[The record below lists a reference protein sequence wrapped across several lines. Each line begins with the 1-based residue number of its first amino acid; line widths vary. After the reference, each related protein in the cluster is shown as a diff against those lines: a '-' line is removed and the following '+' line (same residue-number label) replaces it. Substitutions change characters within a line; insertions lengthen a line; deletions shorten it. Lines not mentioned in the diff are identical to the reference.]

1 MTTELRLTTSAADC
15 ARFEG
20 QLGAWL
26 EQDLG
31 TADQAFM
38 TRHRSGCA
46 TCDRMVRDLEQ
57 LVADAGALPDLTPP
71 RDLWQGIEA
80 RLEAPVIPISS
91 VAAAMPVRKAR
102 TVSVRWFA
110 VAATLLVSVSSAVT
124 WQIAR
129 SRSAVG
135 AGGSTVATQVPQ
147 GTDSTTVET
156 DVLPSATV
164 ELAVG
169 MPAATTSRSSSAN
182 TRLASRFSDEGE
194 VPDAHSTYEREISA
208 LRQIVDERFA
218 ELDPG
223 TVTELRRNLD
233 IIDRAIADSKA
244 ALASDPRSA
253 LGSTQLDRALQA
265 KLDLLRR
272 VALL

>member
-1 MTTELRLTTSAADC
+1 MTTELHLTPPAADC
-15 ARFEG
+15 ARFEA

-31 TADQAFM
+31 ASDQAFM
-38 TRHRSGCA
+38 VRHRSSCSA
-46 TCDRMVRDLEQ
+46 CDTMVCDLEQ
-57 LVADAGALPDLTPP
+57 LVADAAALPVLAPP

-91 VAAAMPVRKAR
+91 VATATPVHKAR

-110 VAATLLVSVSSAVT
+110 VAATLLVSVTSAVT
-124 WQIAR
+124 WQIAQ
-129 SRSAVG
+129 SRTG
-135 AGGSTVATQVPQ
+135 AGTAQTTMMSSVNADSAASEMDILPRAT
-147 GTDSTTVET
+147 
-156 DVLPSATV
+156 A

-169 MPAATTSRSSSAN
+169 TPSATTARDVAATG
-182 TRLASRFSDEGE
+182 RLTSRFSEESD

>member
-1 MTTELRLTTSAADC
+1 MTTELRHPASAADC
-15 ARFEG
+15 ARFEA

-26 EQDLG
+26 ELDLP
-31 TADQAFM
+31 AAEQAFM
-38 TRHRSGCA
+38 TRHRSGCSA
-46 TCDRMVRDLEQ
+46 CDTLVRELEQ
-57 LVADAGALPDLTPP
+57 VVADAAALPVLTPT

-91 VAAAMPVRKAR
+91 ATTAAPARPAR

-110 VAATLLVSVSSAVT
+110 VAATLLVSVTSAVT

-129 SRSAVG
+129 ARNSSNATVMATTARADS
-135 AGGSTVATQVPQ
+135 STI
-147 GTDSTTVET
+147 ET
-156 DVLPSATV
+156 DVLPSATA

-169 MPAATTSRSSSAN
+169 TPSASAQRDGMVPTRLTSRYSEE
-182 TRLASRFSDEGE
+182 SD